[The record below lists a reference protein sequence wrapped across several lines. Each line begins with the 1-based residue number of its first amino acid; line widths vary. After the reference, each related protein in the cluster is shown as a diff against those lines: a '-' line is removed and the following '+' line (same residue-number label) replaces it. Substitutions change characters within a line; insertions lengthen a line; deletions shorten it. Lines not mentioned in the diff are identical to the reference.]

1 MSSSTS
7 SAKDNATE
15 TIIPSNAVL
24 VSDKDNIITDDGEL
38 IVTSSEDEENVFR
51 DPEIAEY
58 YRQLYEKSKYE
69 CRHLFDPELEWTKK
83 EESAVVW
90 RLEWRVTLWAC
101 IMFIGLQVDRGN
113 LVQAVSDNM
122 LNDLKMTTNEYNYG
136 NTIFY
141 VSFLAAELPSQLV
154 SKMLGP
160 DRWIPLQM
168 ALWSIVAMSQA
179 ALNGKTSFYVTRSL
193 LGILEGGFIPDV
205 VLWLSFFYTSK
216 ELPVRLSFFWTALSI
231 TTIITSL
238 LAYGLLRLRG
248 VAGWA
253 GWQWLFLIEG
263 LFTFIIGIASFFM
276 MPPSAAQTKSWF
288 RPNGWFT
295 DREAKIVVNRVLR
308 DDPSKGDMHNRQ
320 PITPRLLWYS
330 LKDYDL
336 WPLYMIGLIAY
347 IPPAPTSLYITL
359 MLKNLGFST
368 FNTNLLTI
376 PYNIV
381 HIILLLAVT
390 KLSVRLN
397 ERSLVSLAQPIYI
410 LPLLAVLRW
419 WPGSQI
425 DAWGTYATVTLL
437 LGYPYVHAILVGWC
451 SQNSNT
457 VRTRSVSAAMYN
469 MFVQAGNVVSSNIYQ
484 ADDAP
489 LYHRGNQQLFAINM
503 GVIGLL
509 IGTKLYYLWRNSRRE
524 RIWSSMSAEEQY
536 NYLSTTKDKGNK
548 RLNFRFAH

>member
-38 IVTSSEDEENVFR
+38 IVTSSEDEENAFR

-390 KLSVRLN
+390 KLSVRRN

-548 RLNFRFAH
+548 RLDFRFAH